1 MKILKVG
8 IMPREHFQKRLI
20 EIASGQYKPKKN
32 EPKIWFS
39 SIKSLSEVLSEN
51 NLRLLHIINEEKP
64 SSIKELAELTH
75 RQPGNLSRTLK
86 TMERYG
92 IIEFKK
98 NGKNS
103 APVAKGLNFN
113 IEYNAL
119 NFLSA

>member
-8 IMPREHFQKRLI
+8 IMPRENFQKRLI
-20 EIASGQYKPKKN
+20 DIASGQLKPKKN

-39 SIKSLSEVLSEN
+39 SIKSLGEVLSEN
-51 NLRLLHIINEEKP
+51 NLHLLKIIDEKKP
-64 SSIKELAELTH
+64 DSIKELAYITH

-92 IIEFKK
+92 IVEFKK
-98 NGKNS
+98 SGKNS
-103 APVAKGLNFN
+103 RPIAKALGFN

-119 NFLSA
+119 LAC

>member
-1 MKILKVG
+1 MKTLKVG
-8 IMPREHFQKRLI
+8 IMSRENFQKRLI
-20 EIASGQYKPKKN
+20 EIASGRYKLKKN

-51 NLRLLHIINEEKP
+51 NLRLLRVINEEKP
-64 SSIKELAELTH
+64 SSIKELAEITS

-103 APVAKGLNFN
+103 RPVAMALGFN
-113 IEYNAL
+113 IEYNAV
-119 NFLSA
+119 NFLTA